1 MKAAVRHGL
10 GDIRVDGCSGSTLSP
25 VVSREHRGSVGVEAE
40 RPKSGPAGDRR
51 EEGRIKTAL
60 LTD

>member
-1 MKAAVRHGL
+1 M